1 MRIFKHPI
9 KKLTLLTAFGGGYV
23 LGAKAGRERYEQIRE
38 AAQQVKADP
47 RVQQATAQA
56 EDLVRETA
64 SKVTE
69 DPRVKSV
76 VARGED
82 VLRDAG
88 FKGSDSSDSDSSDSD
103 SSNSASSDSDSSDS
117 DSSGSDSSSDDSSSD
132 DSSTTQGGKHSS
144 VPTPADIPKPGPRPG
159 GGGSSVNP
167 LLADEHVELEDE
179 IVYTSGPDI
188 EESIDELVDTD
199 VAAQPITDDRRSDA

>member
-56 EDLVRETA
+56 EDLVREAAT
-64 SKVTE
+64 KVTE
-69 DPRVKSV
+69 DPRVKSA

-88 FKGSDSSDSDSSDSD
+88 LKG
-103 SSNSASSDSDSSDS
+103 
-117 DSSGSDSSSDDSSSD
+117 SSGSDDDSSSSGED
-132 DSSTTQGGKHSS
+132 APAPKHSS
-144 VPTPADIPKPGPRPG
+144 SGSSDAPKPGPVPTPPP
-159 GGGSSVNP
+159 SPTATDDSVNP
-167 LLADEHVELEDE
+167 LLADEHVALEDE
-179 IVYTSGPDI
+179 VVYTSGPDI
-188 EESIDELVDTD
+188 EESIDEFVDVD
-199 VAAQPITDDRRSDA
+199 VADQPLSDERRDNA

>member
-103 SSNSASSDSDSSDS
+103 SSNSASSDSNSSDK
-117 DSSGSDSSSDDSSSD
+117 SSTSD

-144 VPTPADIPKPGPRPG
+144 VPTPADIPKPGPPA

-167 LLADEHVELEDE
+167 LLVDEHVELEDE